1 MEGSLMQKE
10 ARILS
15 KSHLLEWVR
24 DLQGMGEVIAPVEA
38 PGAPGGD
45 FVFARL
51 SSPEQIRLDYT
62 HDLLPL
68 KRFFLSPTETL
79 LRYRYQDGIQ
89 LEAKVDET
97 KRFFLGVRSCDMTG
111 VRYFQNIFS
120 ANYEDPYVLKRIESA
135 TFITLACH
143 TPPLDTC
150 FCICIDGGPSL
161 TEGYDLQLW
170 DLGDRYLVEI
180 GSEKGVAALGASERL
195 FQAAKEKDWKDRE
208 QRQSITDQMF
218 KIDAYFSRS
227 IYRVTAGK
235 VPDEVWEKVQDRCF
249 NCGGC
254 YYACPMCYCFQII
267 DCPRSATEGERQRIW
282 DSCVHLGF
290 QREASGHNP
299 RPNLAETIK
308 HRYFHKI
315 SYQNF
320 KREGRNGCVGCGR
333 CLIAC
338 YANIDMPSVL
348 RKIRKGALGMS
359 WKGHFD
365 GHPLK

>member
-1 MEGSLMQKE
+1 MQKE
-10 ARILS
+10 ARIIS
-15 KSHLLEWVR
+15 KSHVLEWVKN
-24 DLQGMGEVIAPVEA
+24 LQGIGEVIGPTKDPKAPTH
-38 PGAPGGD
+38 D
-45 FVFARL
+45 YVFARL
-51 SSPEQIRLDYT
+51 SSPEEIRLDYT

-68 KRFFLSPTETL
+68 KRFFFSPTETL
-79 LRYRYQDGIQ
+79 LRYRYQDGVH
-89 LEAKVDET
+89 LEAEIDKT
-97 KRFFLGVRSCDMTG
+97 KRFFFGVRSCDMVG
-111 VRYFQNIFS
+111 IRYLQNIFS
-120 ANYEDPYVLKRIESA
+120 ANYEDPYVLKKIESA

-161 TEGYDLQLW
+161 AEGYDIQLW
-170 DLGDRYLVEI
+170 DLEDRYLVEV
-180 GSEKGVAALGASERL
+180 GSEKGMAAISASEGL
-195 FQAAKEKDWKDRE
+195 FKATRDQDFRDRE
-208 QRQSITDQMF
+208 KRQSVTDQMF

-227 IYRVTAGK
+227 IYRVTTGK
-235 VPDEVWEKVQDRCF
+235 VPDEVWQELEDRCF

-254 YYACPMCYCFQII
+254 YYVCPMCYCFQII
-267 DCPRSATEGERQRIW
+267 DCPHSPTEGERQRIW
-282 DSCVHLGF
+282 DSCVHVGF
-290 QREASGHNP
+290 QRETSGHNP
-299 RPNLAETIK
+299 RPKLAETIK

-338 YANIDMPSVL
+338 YSNIDMPSVL
-348 RKIRKGALGMS
+348 RKIRKDQLTMS